1 MTGYKRTSV
10 HLPADL
16 AERVDSAAA
25 SGVPLRELIRR
36 GLDAEG
42 AGVPERNEDMVRR
55 VVREEL
61 AEALKTLQPAPAP
74 SGERSHGT
82 EDGNGSRARAKPPA
96 RPAAKSRQ
104 RASGV
109 DAATR
114 ALASGDIRGA
124 ARRLRDVSAPE
135 MKFREPQ
142 S

>member
-25 SGVPLRELIRR
+25 SGVTLRELIRR

-61 AEALKTLQPAPAP
+61 APLLAAL
-74 SGERSHGT
+74 SHGS
-82 EDGNGSRARAKPPA
+82 EDGKPPPRA
-96 RPAAKSRQ
+96 AAKGRG
-104 RASGV
+104 RASAV

-114 ALASGDIRGA
+114 ALASGDMTGA
-124 ARRLRDVSAPE
+124 ARRLKSVSAPQAT
-135 MKFREPQ
+135 FREPK
-142 S
+142 